1 MFRYDFRI
9 MRSPNMPVRTA
20 LTAIVL
26 ALGAVSAQAAD
37 LPTRSRL
44 GAVFAEPAEIGSRA
58 DRSGEVTV
66 VEVPWMATSPR
77 IPGYYGRPG
86 SFYYTS
92 YYGTDPGIIFGRLPY
107 ACWYYSSC

>member
-1 MFRYDFRI
+1 M
-9 MRSPNMPVRTA
+9 
-20 LTAIVL
+20 LTRL
-26 ALGAVSAQAAD
+26 ALSAVALIFTGMAAGAAD
-37 LPTRSRL
+37 LPARSRL
-44 GAVFAEPAEIGSRA
+44 GAVFAEPAEAGSSRY
-58 DRSGEVTV
+58 RSAEVTV

-86 SFYYTS
+86 DFYYTS